1 MELIKKNIHMDRIKC
16 QSAAQ
21 VTLEEDINVP
31 DNKPDVGGIILH
43 KAVIQIEEVKPTED
57 HVSVRGRLLFSVL
70 YQTKDEGQMLVNIDG
85 KIPFEEQLYMEGV
98 QGTDAVTVK
107 ACLEDLTVGE
117 INSRKLSVQAL
128 FTLKACVEELYD
140 EEAPVDL
147 FSEEEVCPL
156 EFRKSNVNAAQI
168 AIQKNDILRLKEEIS
183 MPQNYPNIFHILWED
198 VDLEGVTFKPMGESI
213 SVQGDIHIFVL
224 YEGEG
229 ENTPI
234 RFYENTIPFNRNLEC
249 SGSRDDMTG
258 LITFEIGQKIWKSN
272 RISTARNE
280 CFRWNWCWMCL

>member
-128 FTLKACVEELYD
+128 FTLKSCVEELYD

-183 MPQNYPNIFHILWED
+183 MPQN
-198 VDLEGVTFKPMGESI
+198 
-213 SVQGDIHIFVL
+213 
-224 YEGEG
+224 
-229 ENTPI
+229 
-234 RFYENTIPFNRNLEC
+234 
-249 SGSRDDMTG
+249 
-258 LITFEIGQKIWKSN
+258 
-272 RISTARNE
+272 
-280 CFRWNWCWMCL
+280 

>member
-70 YQTKDEGQMLVNIDG
+70 YQTKDEGQLLVNIDG

-107 ACLEDLTVGE
+107 ACPEDLTVGE

-128 FTLKACVEELYD
+128 FTLKACVEELY
-140 EEAPVDL
+140 E
-147 FSEEEVCPL
+147 
-156 EFRKSNVNAAQI
+156 RHRWI
-168 AIQKNDILRLKEEIS
+168 
-183 MPQNYPNIFHILWED
+183 
-198 VDLEGVTFKPMGESI
+198 
-213 SVQGDIHIFVL
+213 
-224 YEGEG
+224 
-229 ENTPI
+229 
-234 RFYENTIPFNRNLEC
+234 
-249 SGSRDDMTG
+249 
-258 LITFEIGQKIWKSN
+258 
-272 RISTARNE
+272 
-280 CFRWNWCWMCL
+280 CFRRRRSARWNLGKVM

>member
-1 MELIKKNIHMDRIKC
+1 
-16 QSAAQ
+16 
-21 VTLEEDINVP
+21 
-31 DNKPDVGGIILH
+31 
-43 KAVIQIEEVKPTED
+43 
-57 HVSVRGRLLFSVL
+57 
-70 YQTKDEGQMLVNIDG
+70 
-85 KIPFEEQLYMEGV
+85 
-98 QGTDAVTVK
+98 
-107 ACLEDLTVGE
+107 
-117 INSRKLSVQAL
+117 
-128 FTLKACVEELYD
+128 
-140 EEAPVDL
+140 
-147 FSEEEVCPL
+147 
-156 EFRKSNVNAAQI
+156 
-168 AIQKNDILRLKEEIS
+168 